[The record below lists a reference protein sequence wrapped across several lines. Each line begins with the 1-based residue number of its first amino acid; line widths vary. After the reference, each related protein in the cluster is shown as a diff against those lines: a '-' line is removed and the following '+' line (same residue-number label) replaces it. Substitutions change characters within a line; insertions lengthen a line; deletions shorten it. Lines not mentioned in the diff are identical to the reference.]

1 MKTLMTFLL
10 VWFSVW
16 TFSAASAQQEAR
28 VNSGLWGE
36 SGEAWDPAGRLPD
49 FSYAGYGRGER
60 AIPEFPRGVSVRDF
74 GARGDGQ
81 TDDTRAFQ
89 RALEEVASGAVEVPP
104 GRYVITDFLEIK
116 RSGTLLRGAD
126 PKDTILVFPK
136 PLNDI
141 KPNWGATTTG
151 EKTSNYSWSG
161 GFVVIRGSLQSRPLA
176 QIVQPAKR
184 GSREIVVARTE
195 SPKVGQEIE
204 IFQQD
209 NPDNS
214 LAVHLYSGDSG
225 PVSELKGRAR
235 TSLVTRIVAIEGNT
249 ITFDRALRCDI
260 ETRWNPRVQS
270 FNPTVTESGVENL
283 GFEFPVTAY
292 GGHFSELGFNPA
304 ALIGVAHCW
313 IRNIRIAHADSGPF
327 VSGVFNTIE
336 GIVFE
341 SDRPLDRQ
349 QCTGH
354 HGISLGGG
362 DNLVARFDIGT
373 RFIHDITVSGFCSG
387 NVVMNGRGV
396 DLSLDH
402 HRKAPYANLF
412 TDLDAGAGSRLW
424 KCGGGA
430 ALGKNCGAWGTFWRI
445 RSANPLAYPPERFG
459 PPTLNLV
466 ALETDQRPVADPN
479 GKWFETMDPD
489 IIHPTNLYLAQKEK
503 RLGH

>member
-1 MKTLMTFLL
+1 MKTLLTFLL
-10 VWFSVW
+10 VWVSYW
-16 TFSAASAQQEAR
+16 PSTAESAQQETR
-28 VNSGLWGE
+28 IHSKLWGE
-36 SGEAWDPAGRLPD
+36 NGENWSPTSRLPD

-74 GARGDGQ
+74 GAKGDGQ
-81 TDDTRAFQ
+81 TDDTKAFQ
-89 RALEEVASGAVEVPP
+89 RALAEVASGAIEVPP

-116 RSGTLLRGAD
+116 RSRMVLRGAD
-126 PKDTILVFPK
+126 PNTAVLLFPK

-161 GFVVIRGSLQSRPLA
+161 GFIVIRGSFQSRPIA
-176 QIVQPAKR
+176 EIVQPAKR
-184 GSREIVVARTE
+184 GSRRVQVARGDALR
-195 SPKVGQEIE
+195 VGQEIE
-204 IFQQD
+204 IFQRD
-209 NPDNS
+209 NADNS

-225 PVSELKGRAR
+225 PVANLRGRAR
-235 TSLVTRIVAIEGNT
+235 TSLVTKIVAVEENT
-249 ITFDRALRCDI
+249 ITFDRPLRCDI
-260 ETRWNPRVQS
+260 ETRWTPRIRS

-283 GFEFPVTAY
+283 GFEFPVTPY
-292 GGHFSELGFNPA
+292 GGHFSELGFNPV
-304 ALIGVAHCW
+304 ALSGVAHCW

-341 SDRPLDRQ
+341 SDRSLDRQ

-354 HGISLGGG
+354 HGISIGGG
-362 DNLVARFDIGT
+362 DNLVTRFEIDT

-387 NVVMNGRGV
+387 NVVMNGRGL

-402 HRKAPYANLF
+402 HRQAPYANLF
-412 TDLDAGAGSRLW
+412 TDLDAGAGNRLW

-430 ALGKNCGAWGTFWRI
+430 ALGKNCGTRGTFWRI
-445 RSANPLAYPPERFG
+445 RSAKPLSYPPERFG
-459 PPTLNLV
+459 PATMNLV
-466 ALETDQRPVADPN
+466 ALETDQRPVTDPN

-489 IIHPTNLYLAQKEK
+489 HIHPANLYLAQKKK
-503 RLGH
+503 RLDE